1 MSASPLTQYPPQSFR
16 PSRPISISNQW
27 LAVLGA
33 LAFVACTSTKFMGCY
48 TTQAIVDFF
57 WKIFLGTAHHDQAGL
72 VNALFRKYG
81 HFFGY
86 GLISLVFRK
95 AWYNTARAYAWVTR
109 NRLTLFAGTL
119 AVLSTFAV
127 SGLDEW
133 HQHFVPGRVGCLSDA
148 LVDTAG
154 ALFVNVAFWS
164 IRARRRRQAIPV

>member
-1 MSASPLTQYPPQSFR
+1 MSASPLTQFPPQSFR
-16 PSRPISISNQW
+16 PPRAVSISSQW

-33 LAFVACTSTKFMGCY
+33 LAFVACTSTSFMGAR

-57 WKIFLGTAHHDQAGL
+57 WKAFLGTAHYDKAGL
-72 VNALFRKYG
+72 VNGLFRKYG

-86 GLISLVFRK
+86 GFISLIIRN
-95 AWYNTARAYAWVTR
+95 AWYITARSYAWFTR
-109 NRLTLFAGTL
+109 NWLTLFAGTM

-127 SGLDEW
+127 SGLDEL
-133 HQHFVPGRVGCLSDA
+133 HQHFIPGRIGSLSDA

-164 IRARRRRQAIPV
+164 IRARRRRQAIPA